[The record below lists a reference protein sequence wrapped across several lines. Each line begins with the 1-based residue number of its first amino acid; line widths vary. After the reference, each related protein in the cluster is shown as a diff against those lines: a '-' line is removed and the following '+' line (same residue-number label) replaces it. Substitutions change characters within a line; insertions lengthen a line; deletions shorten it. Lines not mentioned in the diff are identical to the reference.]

1 MKNLQ
6 KIMVKLFFIMNSLVT
21 FVLVYP
27 AYWGY
32 SAFVNTGLHM

>member
-21 FVLVYP
+21 FVLVYLD
-27 AYWGY
+27 YWVY
-32 SAFVNTGLHM
+32 SAFVNIGLHM